1 MLLEFIRDNRSEL
14 IRRTREKVRSR
25 ASPPPTPE
33 ELESGVPLFLTQ
45 FTELLV
51 VTDHDGKA
59 TPELNA
65 GAAQH
70 GNDLLRRGFTISQ
83 VVHDY
88 GDICQAI
95 TELAIERKTEFTT
108 PEFHILNLSLDNAI
122 ANAVTEYSR
131 QREQNLAAEEDD
143 RLGFLANELRSAIS
157 TATIG
162 FEVVRSGSVAVGGS
176 TGALVARSMKTLAEP
191 RSRHQPQERRR
202 EPRRDPGGEQA
213 RQGLRLHHRSADRRV
228 SPNAAQ
234 MNSCS

>member
-202 EPRRDPGGEQA
+202 ELRRDPVEQA
-213 RQGLRLHHRSADRRV
+213 RQGLRLHHRSADRCLGPMLLR
-228 SPNAAQ
+228 
-234 MNSCS
+234 